1 MFVFTVKLVYVFVCD
16 TVSLG
21 ASGNLDKTNGSGC
34 GSSGQVD
41 FFGFCQTLSWAQP
54 REASAAYNALSTLR
68 SAEEH
73 SLGGVTKVGP
83 TFALLAEAHRR

>member
-41 FFGFCQTLSWAQP
+41 FFGFCQTLS
-54 REASAAYNALSTLR
+54 
-68 SAEEH
+68 
-73 SLGGVTKVGP
+73 
-83 TFALLAEAHRR
+83 